1 MNDRGAGN
9 QEPTHL
15 SSVYCACFHGVVSL
29 INVRCWL
36 GEALLRGRQLR
47 GAENIRPLPLWVSGK
62 FHGGLRAGLGRL
74 LQPEP
79 TVLGPTPVSSPAGGN
94 GFTGCPWE
102 PAETYPGPPRC
113 SSSAPPRPH
122 CLPGTSRGLC
132 LAPGSGSSS
141 ASSRLGREGSRLQHG
156 YERPSVPS

>member
-15 SSVYCACFHGVVSL
+15 SSVYCACFHGAVSL
-29 INVRCWL
+29 INVRCWLGEVPVLL

-62 FHGGLRAGLGRL
+62 FHGGFRAGLGRL

-79 TVLGPTPVSSPAGGN
+79 TVLGPTP
-94 GFTGCPWE
+94 
-102 PAETYPGPPRC
+102 RK
-113 SSSAPPRPH
+113 
-122 CLPGTSRGLC
+122 LPGRRKRLHGL
-132 LAPGSGSSS
+132 P
-141 ASSRLGREGSRLQHG
+141 LGTG
-156 YERPSVPS
+156 